1 MSDRY
6 IDHLATVSLFAL
18 CSRADLAKIAR
29 VTDEVRVDAGRVLMT
44 EGEPGHEA
52 FVIVDGTATVTRGGE
67 VLATVGPGAVVGEM
81 ALVDRAPR
89 NATVTA
95 DTTMD
100 LLVLGKREF
109 SGLLDEAPD
118 FRSSILAALADR
130 VRQKDLEL
138 YG

>member
-6 IDHLATVSLFAL
+6 IDHLATVPLFAL

-29 VTDEVRVDAGRVLMT
+29 VTDEVRVEAGRVLMT
-44 EGEPGHEA
+44 QGEAGHEA
-52 FVIVDGTATVTRGGE
+52 FVIVDGTATVTRDGE

-118 FRSSILAALADR
+118 FRASILAALADR
-130 VRQKDLEL
+130 VRRKDLEL

>member
-6 IDHLATVSLFAL
+6 IDHLATVPLFAL

-29 VTDEVRVDAGRVLMT
+29 VTDEVRVEAGRVLMS

-52 FVIVDGTATVTRGGE
+52 FVVVDGSATVTRGGE

-95 DTTMD
+95 DTAMD

-118 FRSSILAALADR
+118 FRASILAALADR